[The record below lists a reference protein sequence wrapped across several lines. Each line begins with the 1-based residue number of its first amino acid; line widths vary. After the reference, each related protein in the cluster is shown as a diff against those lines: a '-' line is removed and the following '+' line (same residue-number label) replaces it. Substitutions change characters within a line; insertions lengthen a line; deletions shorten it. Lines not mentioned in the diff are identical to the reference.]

1 MLLSEAIGQA
11 INILNA
17 AAGPTGGKW
26 LAEITPQ
33 ETLRISHDLSGW
45 EFVYDDPW
53 TLPRIL
59 AGTVPRWPAHPD
71 FDSVPVWKPTSLA
84 QDFALSVR
92 VHTESRQALR
102 TSIKDLLKIKVR
114 DLEVGTALIA
124 YPVSPLQIWPIRQM
138 IVVGTFFA
146 PINRTDTVLAI
157 DVETGMLEQF
167 TQADLDSVRVFV
179 AEGIGTMEYL
189 EPFLMSYARI
199 FQIAAAG
206 WQKQADAMA
215 IGGCG

>member
-26 LAEITPQ
+26 LAEITPR

-53 TLPRIL
+53 TLPTIL
-59 AGTVPRWPAHPD
+59 AGTGPRWPAHPD

-84 QDFALSVR
+84 QDFARSVR
-92 VHTESRQALR
+92 IHIESRQAWR
-102 TSIKDLLKIKVR
+102 TSFKDLLKIKIR
-114 DLEVGTALIA
+114 DLHIGMSLLSF
-124 YPVSPLQIWPIRQM
+124 PVSSLQIWPIRQM
-138 IVVGTFFA
+138 IVLATLGAWMNTPETA
-146 PINRTDTVLAI
+146 LAI
-157 DVETGMLEQF
+157 DIETGMLEQF
-167 TQADLDSVRVFV
+167 TQDDFDNVRVFV
-179 AEGIGTMEYL
+179 IDGIGTMEYL

-199 FQIAAAG
+199 FQMAASE
-206 WQKQADAMA
+206 WQKRSDAMA

>member
-1 MLLSEAIGQA
+1 MLMSEAIGQA

-26 LAEITPQ
+26 LAEITPR

-45 EFVYDDPW
+45 EYVFDDFW
-53 TLPRIL
+53 RLPHIL
-59 AGTVPRWPAHPD
+59 AGTGPRWPAHPD

-84 QDFALSVR
+84 QDFARSVR

-102 TSIKDLLKIKVR
+102 TSIKDLLKIR
-114 DLEVGTALIA
+114 ICDLAVGTALIA
-124 YPVSPLQIWPIRQM
+124 NPISPLQIWPIRRM

-146 PINRTDTVLAI
+146 EINRTDTVLAI
-157 DVETGMLEQF
+157 DVETGTLEQF
-167 TQADLDSVRVFV
+167 TQVDFDNVRVFV
-179 AEGIGTMEYL
+179 TEGMGTMEYL

-199 FQIAAAG
+199 FQIAASE
-206 WQKQADAMA
+206 WQKRPDVMA
-215 IGGCG
+215 IGVCG